1 MVVNGGVGAT
11 SGSIPAEAEVGDRV
25 QGGLM
30 DGRGGVE
37 EGVGRGGRPCW
48 VRTML

>member
-1 MVVNGGVGAT
+1 MVVEGEVGAT
-11 SGSIPAEAEVGDRV
+11 SGSIPVEAEVGDSV

-37 EGVGRGGRPCW
+37 EGVETGGRPCW

>member
-11 SGSIPAEAEVGDRV
+11 LGSIPAEAEVDDRV

-30 DGRGGVE
+30 DGRGGV